1 MKKWGIIASCVGLL
15 AGCVSTSDVLEVGR
29 DTYSVSST
37 SDGYRS
43 AAAAREHAFQAGAA
57 KCSGMGKHFM
67 LVNESTART
76 RMNID
81 TTTNVVFRCL
91 SADDPAYVRPDVKPA
106 PNMVIENQK

>member
-1 MKKWGIIASCVGLL
+1 MKKLGATIACAAVL

-29 DTYSVSST
+29 DTYSVSAT

-57 KCSGMGKHFM
+57 KCNAGGKHFM

-76 RMNID
+76 RMGID
-81 TTTNVVFRCL
+81 TTTNVTFRCL
-91 SADDPAYVRPDVKPA
+91 SNDDPAYSRPDMKPA
-106 PNMVIENQK
+106 PNVVIENAK